1 MAIRKI
7 DIRLRLF
14 DETVD
19 DTDVAGRNR
28 ISLGQTA
35 PY

>member
-19 DTDVAGRNR
+19 DTDVADRNG
-28 ISLGQTA
+28 ISLGQIA
-35 PY
+35 P

>member
-19 DTDVAGRNR
+19 DTEVAGRNR
-28 ISLGQTA
+28 ISLEQA
-35 PY
+35 VPQ